1 MSNDQ
6 LTALT
11 SKINRSDAYIYLPT
25 SSRYKRTHRHGVVSK
40 YMPRVT
46 EDGRGFISLSEHS
59 SWSGWF
65 FHTSCRECKHGG
77 RRRAPF
83 DRWNL
88 HVKALLARIL
98 ATTDFF
104 RPEDLLF
111 CYGMV
116 RGAPTICTI
125 IIYYIHIILYIL
137 PYIFLGAPHKR
148 YPYTLLKHCLQE
160 KHQTSLILG

>member
-83 DRWNL
+83 ARWNL

-104 RPEDLLF
+104 RPEDLLTLLLR
-111 CYGMV
+111 YGT
-116 RGAPTICTI
+116 GCTYHMYYKYI
-125 IIYYIHIILYIL
+125 LYTYYIIYIYYHIYFSGLLTKDILIHCSNTAFKKNTKL
-137 PYIFLGAPHKR
+137 H
-148 YPYTLLKHCLQE
+148 
-160 KHQTSLILG
+160 